1 MLSVSVL
8 ATVVVVLLASL
19 RRSVLFLLL
28 VLVGF
33 VVVVLL
39 LLWFVLLL
47 LVLLRLLLLGRGSAS
62 TSTHLGTR
70 SLVGSTSISALLLR
84 FLYESL
90 KIGFFAVVIFIIRIV
105 VGKEIIDIITVFVIF
120 LFAARLWLDWF
131 FLFSLLLSWSLV
143 LLGLLSWC
151 GSSWLSWLGSG
162 SLGSF
167 LSGLLLNGLCWLLRL
182 LGNWFLG

>member
-19 RRSVLFLLL
+19 RRSVLLLLL

-90 KIGFFAVVIFIIRIV
+90 KIGLFAVVIIII
-105 VGKEIIDIITVFVIF
+105 
-120 LFAARLWLDWF
+120 
-131 FLFSLLLSWSLV
+131 
-143 LLGLLSWC
+143 
-151 GSSWLSWLGSG
+151 
-162 SLGSF
+162 
-167 LSGLLLNGLCWLLRL
+167 
-182 LGNWFLG
+182 